1 MSFSNTAGQP
11 DYKLLLFLGK
21 GDIVDGEK
29 TDVWKRQREI
39 LVFHKEKAW
48 NSSLHARK
56 LFVILVIS
64 VYVYMYIYVFF
75 RFTELSPCHW
85 KKKIPMTFDLQ
96 FEQSDVYYVPGEK
109 SRKKIPSTSSIFLTG
124 VELFPTGMS
133 AVKAVVPESVCV
145 CVWWNCSTHINT
157 IITWNRKH
165 LIKVTVCCYVG

>member
-11 DYKLLLFLGK
+11 DYKPLLFLGK

-56 LFVILVIS
+56 LFVILAIS
-64 VYVYMYIYVFF
+64 VYMYMYFSD
-75 RFTELSPCHW
+75 LLNCHPDFEK
-85 KKKIPMTFDLQ
+85 KKKIFPMTFDLQ

-109 SRKKIPSTSSIFLTG
+109 SMKKIPSTSSIFLTG
-124 VELFPTGMS
+124 VELFPTGMF
-133 AVKAVVPESVCV
+133 AV
-145 CVWWNCSTHINT
+145 CS
-157 IITWNRKH
+157 
-165 LIKVTVCCYVG
+165 

>member
-11 DYKLLLFLGK
+11 DYKPLLFLGK

-56 LFVILVIS
+56 LFVILAIS
-64 VYVYMYIYVFF
+64 VYMYMYFSDLLNCHPDFEKKNFF
-75 RFTELSPCHW
+75 
-85 KKKIPMTFDLQ
+85 PMTFDLQ

-124 VELFPTGMS
+124 VELFPTGMF
-133 AVKAVVPESVCV
+133 AV
-145 CVWWNCSTHINT
+145 CS
-157 IITWNRKH
+157 
-165 LIKVTVCCYVG
+165 

>member
-11 DYKLLLFLGK
+11 DYKPLLFLGK

-56 LFVILVIS
+56 LFVILAIS
-64 VYVYMYIYVFF
+64 VYMYMYFSD
-75 RFTELSPCHW
+75 LLNCHPDFE
-85 KKKIPMTFDLQ
+85 KKKFFPMTFDLQ

-124 VELFPTGMS
+124 VELFPTGMF
-133 AVKAVVPESVCV
+133 AV
-145 CVWWNCSTHINT
+145 CS
-157 IITWNRKH
+157 
-165 LIKVTVCCYVG
+165 

>member
-11 DYKLLLFLGK
+11 DYKPLLFLGK

-56 LFVILVIS
+56 LFVILAIS
-64 VYVYMYIYVFF
+64 VYMYMYFSD
-75 RFTELSPCHW
+75 LLNCHPDF
-85 KKKIPMTFDLQ
+85 KKKKFFPMTFDLQ

-124 VELFPTGMS
+124 VELFPTGMF
-133 AVKAVVPESVCV
+133 AV
-145 CVWWNCSTHINT
+145 CS
-157 IITWNRKH
+157 
-165 LIKVTVCCYVG
+165 